1 MNRDQTAL
9 GILTAGLAGLALGF
23 AAGIMLAPKSGRESR
38 ELVRRRVNQAVDTG
52 RGYVDR
58 IRSRGADDDVI
69 VEEYIEQ

>member
-1 MNRDQTAL
+1 
-9 GILTAGLAGLALGF
+9 
-23 AAGIMLAPKSGRESR
+23 MLAPKSGRESR